1 MRVNFETE
9 RLKFRNLVPEDCE
22 AAFVWCGD
30 PEVNKFMI
38 YPLYTNVEDVRN
50 WIMSL
55 NIDAEGTYDC
65 GIIIKETN
73 ELIGSY
79 SLVNNPERNAWEIGY
94 NIRKDKWGN
103 GFVPEAIL
111 GLIEYVKRNEE
122 VNAIDGVFA
131 EENIKSRRV
140 MEKLGM
146 TYQSDTKYEKLDGSA
161 SFKAKLYR
169 RDF

>member
-9 RLKFRNLVPEDCE
+9 RSRFRNL
-22 AAFVWCGD
+22 
-30 PEVNKFMI
+30 
-38 YPLYTNVEDVRN
+38 
-50 WIMSL
+50 
-55 NIDAEGTYDC
+55 
-65 GIIIKETN
+65 
-73 ELIGSY
+73 
-79 SLVNNPERNAWEIGY
+79 
-94 NIRKDKWGN
+94 
-103 GFVPEAIL
+103 VPEAIL